1 MMMMLGIAE
10 GGYRR
15 CRRDI
20 WKTNSQH
27 EGGSASDGRKP
38 GTCRMIDRWHDMAVS
53 RKAAPSLDDED
64 RLDHFKTLFT
74 LSTGIRNWLHGPGGT
89 SNVVEKP

>member
-27 EGGSASDGRKP
+27 EGGRQVTVANPEPAG
-38 GTCRMIDRWHDMAVS
+38 
-53 RKAAPSLDDED
+53 
-64 RLDHFKTLFT
+64 
-74 LSTGIRNWLHGPGGT
+74 
-89 SNVVEKP
+89 